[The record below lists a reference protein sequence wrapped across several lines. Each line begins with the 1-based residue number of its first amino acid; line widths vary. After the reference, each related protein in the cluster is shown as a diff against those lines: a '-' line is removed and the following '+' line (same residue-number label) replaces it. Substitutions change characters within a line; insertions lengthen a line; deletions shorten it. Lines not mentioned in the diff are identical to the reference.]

1 MKVININFETKTFTT
16 TDGEEYP
23 FMFNVD
29 ESITLDEFQSLI
41 DKSEE
46 TLRKLL

>member
-1 MKVININFETKTFTT
+1 MKVININFEAKTFTT